1 MKTLRNITVAL
12 MMMVVS
18 FSASAQPMSVY
29 SMRSNAR
36 FLTDRMAYTLHLSS
50 AILDDLYCI
59 NYDYICGV
67 NDYLDDV
74 ALGYRYD
81 DYMEVVF
88 ARDYALRRLLTE
100 RQWELLMT
108 YDYFY
113 RPITFAD
120 RHWRFA
126 IYAHDHRMD
135 HFFFNAPRRFKEYRG
150 GAFFGGM
157 RAPEPG
163 MDFRRNDGRTNAGT
177 GFRIGNPGDMNRNNG
192 MNRND
197 MNRSNDMNRN
207 NGMNRNNNN
216 VVNHNNGNV
225 NNNMGGNDNA
235 DRNSNA
241 NRNNVTNRFSVNG
254 NAQNEDRS
262 RTTVN
267 RNQDRNASN
276 GNGRVTVNTRNT
288 NTVNTRSSSTRTSGN
303 TVQRN
308 NTQMQRNAQMQRNNV
323 QMQQRSNGAVN
334 MNRSSNATRNVNTRS
349 AGAGRAA
356 TNGRR

>member
-197 MNRSNDMNRN
+197 MNRND
-207 NGMNRNNNN
+207 MNRNNNN

-241 NRNNVTNRFSVNG
+241 NRNNVTNRFSVNS

-262 RTTVN
+262 RATVN

-288 NTVNTRSSSTRTSGN
+288 NTVNTRTSSTRTSGN

-308 NTQMQRNAQMQRNNV
+308 NTQMQRNAQVQRNNV